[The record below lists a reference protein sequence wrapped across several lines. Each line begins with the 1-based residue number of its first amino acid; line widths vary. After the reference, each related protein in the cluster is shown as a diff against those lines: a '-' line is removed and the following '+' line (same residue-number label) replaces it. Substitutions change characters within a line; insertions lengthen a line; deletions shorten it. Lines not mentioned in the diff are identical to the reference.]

1 MQNPHAIPQFPR
13 LLAPFDLRT
22 TPLLRTDVLVL
33 GSGIAGA
40 CAALHA
46 ADAGAQVL
54 LLAKD
59 ELVDTNTAWAQGG
72 IAVVKLPED
81 SVSSH
86 VTDTLRVGAGIATPQ
101 VVREVVNAAASAVDW
116 LQRIG
121 ARFDRHHGDPNGA
134 LELSRE
140 GGHSHARVV
149 HSHGDATGQEIQ
161 RAIAA
166 ALLSHPRITVKPH
179 VFVRDLV
186 LVEGRCVGAIGMQE
200 GMEVAV
206 EAGAVV
212 IATGGTGQ
220 IYRETTNP
228 TGASGDGHA
237 LCFRAGA
244 RMADCEFVQFH
255 PTTLYIAG
263 ASRFLISEVVRGAG
277 AVLRDRNGERF
288 MDGVHPMR
296 ELAPRDVVSRAIL
309 DRMVATND
317 THVYLDLTSIVGDP
331 RTLFPSIA
339 RICSTFDLDLA
350 KDPIPVRPGAHY
362 FVGGAATDTH
372 GRTTVPG
379 LLAVGEAA
387 ATGLHGANRLASNS
401 LLEGSVIGHAAGLA
415 AAPRRTSTTRTAAH
429 RPGPAAR
436 ERPAASAARRSALL
450 AQEPHV
456 APGRAAPR
464 RGRPRRREGAHRLLA
479 PLPAQGA
486 AARPHALRA
495 REHAHGRGA
504 RRRGGPRARGVARHA
519 LPRRSPRA
527 RRRELLP
534 TDLPAAR
541 RGWFDP
547 HRARPDARADRS
559 EEAVRN
565 DATDPQQGHSTEAI
579 LFGLV
584 PMGDPRTAAE
594 ALHEL
599 QLLAETAD
607 FVVGGCM
614 VQHRRHADPHS
625 YLGSGKLD
633 ELAEG
638 REARAQAPRSSATI
652 R

>member
-1 MQNPHAIPQFPR
+1 MQAPHAIPQFPR

-59 ELVDTNTAWAQGG
+59 DLVETNTAWAQGG

-101 VVREVVNAAASAVDW
+101 VVREVVNAAAAAVDW

-121 ARFDRHHGDPNGA
+121 ARFDRHHGAPDGA

-161 RAIAA
+161 RALAA

-186 LVEGRCVGAIGMQE
+186 LVEGRCVGAIGLQE
-200 GMEVAV
+200 GGMEVAV
-206 EAGAVV
+206 EAGACVV
-212 IATGGTGQ
+212 ATGGTGQ

-228 TGASGDGHA
+228 PGASGDGQA

-288 MDGVHPMR
+288 MVGVHPMQ

-317 THVYLDLTSIVGDP
+317 THVYLDLSTVKGDP
-331 RTLFPSIA
+331 HVLFPSIA

-350 KDPIPVRPGAHY
+350 RDPIPVRPGAHY
-362 FVGGAATDTH
+362 CVGGASTDLQGHTS
-372 GRTTVPG
+372 VPG
-379 LLAVGEAA
+379 LFAVGEVA

-401 LLEGSVIGHAAGLA
+401 LLEGAVIGRRAGEA
-415 AAPRRTSTTRTAAH
+415 AAIEAREGHPGLPRSGDGPRIASDPPRLLHDDLLYSLKSLMWRQVGLGRDAHGLTDASARIAFWHHYLVRAPLQGRRALELANMLTVAALVAEAATLRRESRGTHFRSDFPARDDNGFCRRIFLECTGAGGIRSELGPNTAATDRTSA
-429 RPGPAAR
+429 
-436 ERPAASAARRSALL
+436 
-450 AQEPHV
+450 
-456 APGRAAPR
+456 
-464 RGRPRRREGAHRLLA
+464 
-479 PLPAQGA
+479 
-486 AARPHALRA
+486 
-495 REHAHGRGA
+495 
-504 RRRGGPRARGVARHA
+504 
-519 LPRRSPRA
+519 
-527 RRRELLP
+527 
-534 TDLPAAR
+534 
-541 RGWFDP
+541 
-547 HRARPDARADRS
+547 
-559 EEAVRN
+559 
-565 DATDPQQGHSTEAI
+565 
-579 LFGLV
+579 
-584 PMGDPRTAAE
+584 
-594 ALHEL
+594 
-599 QLLAETAD
+599 
-607 FVVGGCM
+607 
-614 VQHRRHADPHS
+614 
-625 YLGSGKLD
+625 
-633 ELAEG
+633 
-638 REARAQAPRSSATI
+638 
-652 R
+652 